1 MTLRIRH
8 FLPLFAGALSLT
20 IAALSFARGRLVV
33 ATVAAAAF
41 GVILL
46 ALATY
51 ILIRAGSNYRQL
63 RAEHEELLQ
72 QTRNLEDLLQ
82 ETREIAGTAAR
93 IDDDQLLEVM
103 DRMTPVITQTV
114 ARDWSIN
121 ANRIT
126 ARYEVIEAELRKL
139 LDHFEGRAAEQQ
151 GQPSPQDTDDRESR
165 AHGDR
170 SRLGD

>member
-1 MTLRIRH
+1 MTLRIQH
-8 FLPLFAGALSLT
+8 FLPLLAGALSLA
-20 IAALSFARGRLVV
+20 IAVLSFARGRLVV

-51 ILIRAGSNYRQL
+51 ILTRAGSNYRQL

-72 QTRNLEDLLQ
+72 RTRNLEDLLH
-82 ETREIAGTAAR
+82 ETRDIAGTAR

-103 DRMTPVITQTV
+103 DRMTPIITQTV

-126 ARYEVIEAELRKL
+126 ARYEAIEGELRKL
-139 LDHFEGRAAEQQ
+139 LDHFGER
-151 GQPSPQDTDDRESR
+151 
-165 AHGDR
+165 R
-170 SRLGD
+170 SGLGD